1 MQDPL
6 NLKYIL
12 QKDKY
17 DLTNL
22 KEKLEDKIK
31 TYRGWLVNFPVELD
45 NQEHLLRTDLRLLIV
60 ELNSELMGVHYRLR
74 DIDCELSNF

>member
-6 NLKYIL
+6 NLKYML

-45 NQEHLLRTDLRLLIV
+45 NQEQLLRTDLRLLIV

>member
-31 TYRGWLVNFPVELD
+31 TYRDWLVNFPVELD
-45 NQEHLLRTDLRLLIV
+45 NQEQLLRTDLRLLIV

>member
-45 NQEHLLRTDLRLLIV
+45 NQEQLLRTDLRLLIV

>member
-12 QKDKY
+12 QKDKH

-45 NQEHLLRTDLRLLIV
+45 NQEQLLRTDLRLLIV